1 MSYTRDKDVMI
12 RGVGAIAAIDA
23 GNTRRA
29 RQRVLRKRVME
40 RIDARRAQLAHGPGR
55 KLPVPLGAVPSKLQQ
70 TITGAAVSSNSV
82 VFDPRGI
89 QSMTIGGGSR
99 IPTAPVAPVN
109 PILPTPDSGGSSMTT
124 FPASQTPIPPKV
136 PTSTITPSAAG
147 ARPALTVS
155 GGGGGGGA
163 GIVIGPTAPLDPIG
177 PLPGEDEIGP
187 ASPSSS
193 SSGMSTGTKVAIGIG
208 VLGLLY
214 LATRD

>member
-1 MSYTRDKDVMI
+1 MSYTRDKDIMI
-12 RGVGAIAAIDA
+12 RGVGAIASIDA

-70 TITGAAVSSNSV
+70 TISGAAVSSNSV

-89 QSMTIGGGSR
+89 QSMTIGGGTR
-99 IPTAPVAPVN
+99 IPTAPTAPVN
-109 PILPTPDSGGSSMTT
+109 PILPTPSSGDSMTT
-124 FPASQTPIPPKV
+124 YPGTSQTTVPPKV
-136 PTSTITPSAAG
+136 PTSSLTPSAAG

-155 GGGGGGGA
+155 GGGSA
-163 GIVIGPTAPLDPIG
+163 GVVIGPTAPLDPLG
-177 PLPGEDEIGP
+177 PQPGEDEIGP
-187 ASPSSS
+187 AGGASSS
-193 SSGMSTGTKVAIGIG
+193 SAGMSTGTKVAIGIG